1 MEAPKIFR
9 PGIWK
14 FYINC
19 VENKIS
25 ANFDVK
31 DMAEDFSVYFSKP
44 SWKSRD
50 QTVVR
55 YAIWYHLRNLK
66 NVKNTHGRVLILV
79 KLQAWLLILLK
90 LQASACKFTKINTPP

>member
-55 YAIWYHLRNLK
+55 
-66 NVKNTHGRVLILV
+66 
-79 KLQAWLLILLK
+79 
-90 LQASACKFTKINTPP
+90 